1 MGLGSL
7 CLCISEKILQE
18 LAFFFFFFKCWKTT
32 NVPWE
37 IPFLLSSVLSWR
49 VAWWQC
55 SGIAFSESKSE
66 NCYLSENHI
75 SIPQPLIITYKSV
88 HFQFS
93 MTSCTCCCHRN
104 CQLTQLVF
112 SLQLRTSFDCEA
124 LVKEKKAESLNR
136 ESDHP
141 GCGLLPTFTSHLP
154 AHASPNNTISSLG
167 LSWWK
172 LSSAT

>member
-1 MGLGSL
+1 MLKNYKHSL
-7 CLCISEKILQE
+7 RNPL
-18 LAFFFFFFKCWKTT
+18 LAFICAVLKSGMMAVLG
-32 NVPWE
+32 NS
-37 IPFLLSSVLSWR
+37 FLK
-49 VAWWQC
+49 
-55 SGIAFSESKSE
+55 ESKSE

-75 SIPQPLIITYKSV
+75 SISQPLIITYKSV

-112 SLQLRTSFDCEA
+112 SLQLRTSYDCEA
-124 LVKEKKAESLNR
+124 LVKEEKAESLNR

-141 GCGLLPTFTSHLP
+141 GWGFPPAFTSHLL

-167 LSWWK
+167 LSRGGRGGSLVLLPT
-172 LSSAT
+172 LSLLH